1 MNSNQNKREERP
13 LYSTCY
19 EDTLDQRRA
28 SATLCDWRTT
38 PEFVRKLGQCALIV
52 NVTAQAAR
60 QEIG

>member
-1 MNSNQNKREERP
+1 MNSNQNKREELL